1 MSHRDGRAGWWKSP
15 SPDLERAPGAIW
27 RPELLD
33 SGMDYEVSVRGA
45 GRGCRAAGEGALT
58 RDRAESGDDDLRRG
72 DQSGSRAFA
81 DLDTRGYWVASSGSV
96 TDEVWKKYIEDQKP
110 EEPDDDF
117 KVI

>member
-1 MSHRDGRAGWWKSP
+1 MGLQIP
-15 SPDLERAPGAIW
+15 
-27 RPELLD
+27 

-81 DLDTRGYWVASSGSV
+81 DLDTAECVGVAGGTVSEGQEFAQAAERICGAEDAVLGPTSVGPGLLGCLERERDRRGVE
-96 TDEVWKKYIEDQKP
+96 EVH
-110 EEPDDDF
+110 
-117 KVI
+117 

>member
-1 MSHRDGRAGWWKSP
+1 MGHRDGRAGWWKSP

-81 DLDTRGYWVASSGSV
+81 DLDTAECVGVAGGTVSEGQ
-96 TDEVWKKYIEDQKP
+96 EFAQAAE
-110 EEPDDDF
+110 
-117 KVI
+117 